1 MTYIVSYVIK
11 LKLCTIKTI
20 HHYKFMLLLKLLKSD
35 IIIIHEIIL
44 KDTDYFQEWQ
54 SKYVSQHLII
64 PSHKFVE
71 ICNCNL

>member
-1 MTYIVSYVIK
+1 
-11 LKLCTIKTI
+11 
-20 HHYKFMLLLKLLKSD
+20 MLLLKLLKSD

-44 KDTDYFQEWQ
+44 KDIDYFQEWK